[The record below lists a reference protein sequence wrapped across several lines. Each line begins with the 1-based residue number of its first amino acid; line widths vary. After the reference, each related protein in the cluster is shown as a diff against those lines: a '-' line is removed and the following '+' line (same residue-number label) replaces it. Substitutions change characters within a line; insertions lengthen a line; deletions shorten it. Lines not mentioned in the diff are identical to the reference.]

1 MFTLKLLLTDFQA
14 VWTIEPGEFGN
25 ESPDAFAELV
35 AWLPSS
41 DAPEKLMAPI
51 NAAALE

>member
-1 MFTLKLLLTDFQA
+1 M
-14 VWTIEPGEFGN
+14 EPGEFGV

-41 DAPEKLMAPI
+41 DAPEELMDPI
-51 NAAALE
+51 NTAALEWRAQTYLPYLKL